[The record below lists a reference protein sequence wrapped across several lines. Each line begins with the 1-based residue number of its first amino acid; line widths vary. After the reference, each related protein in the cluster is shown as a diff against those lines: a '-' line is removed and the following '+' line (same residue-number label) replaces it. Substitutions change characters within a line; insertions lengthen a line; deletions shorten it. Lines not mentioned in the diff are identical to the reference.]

1 MSERHKFFFR
11 GSDRREWYD
20 TMEPIAERGKPN
32 SLAWRMWNFV
42 PIVPRGSFRAEAELQ
57 RGTQGVIPGI
67 SPFGKAVARYSDD
80 RGVAFARYRATVA
93 FAEREPDRI
102 GVALPEPGAALD
114 QRRDGAARVGPRFDI
129 IAISQKR
136 DARLNLRTI
145 GTWATT
151 GIRGGHRWRS
161 SDAADDERKR
171 HEKSIAAI
179 LTRPCRLP
187 ARCGP
192 RLTDELEPLL
202 LEAECYD
209 IAFRELRAV
218 FEQQLQFTG
227 GNPLVE

>member
-1 MSERHKFFFR
+1 MR
-11 GSDRREWYD
+11 
-20 TMEPIAERGKPN
+20 
-32 SLAWRMWNFV
+32 NFV

-57 RGTQGVIPGI
+57 RGTQGMIPGV
-67 SPFGKAVARYSDD
+67 SPFGKAVARYGDD
-80 RGVAFARYRATVA
+80 H
-93 FAEREPDRI
+93 RI

-129 IAISQKR
+129 ITISQKR

-151 GIRGGHRWRS
+151 GIRFGHRWRS
-161 SDAADDERKR
+161 SDGAYDERKR